1 MKILTAVVVSLL
13 FAGTI
18 ASAQVLRVGDLN
30 TREIRA
36 LDRDKTVVFLQGGMI
51 EEHGPYLPAFTDGYL
66 SERLT
71 AEVAGGVVAAKPG
84 WKALLFP
91 PISIGASGYNE
102 IGGRFNFPGTYAVRP
117 STLRAIYMDLANE
130 LGEQGFKWVMVVHV
144 HGSPLHIA
152 ALDDAG
158 DFFHDTYGGRMINLW
173 GLIPVISGWGNAMS
187 VMTPAQ
193 AKEDGASLHGGA
205 DEHSLMLHLQ
215 PKLVAPDYQSAIT
228 VTGATAEASVAAA
241 KTEGW
246 PGYIGAPRLAT
257 AELGRH
263 IWNGFSA
270 AALKSAVDILNGT
283 DPATIQ
289 RYLSFMIKNP
299 IHQEW
304 IKRANERDAAYAER
318 QRAWMAARQRTP

>member
-1 MKILTAVVVSLL
+1 MKLRLAASVLSFLLAATA
-13 FAGTI
+13 
-18 ASAQVLRVGDLN
+18 ASAQVLHVADLN

-36 LDRDKTVVFLQGGMI
+36 LDRDKTVVFLQGGML

-71 AEVAGGVVAAKPG
+71 AEVASGVVAAKPG

-91 PISIGASGYNE
+91 PVSVGASGYNE
-102 IGGRFNFPGTYAVRP
+102 IGGKFSFPGTYAVRP
-117 STLRAIYMDLANE
+117 ATLRAIYMDLASE

-152 ALDDAG
+152 ALDEAG

-193 AKEDGASLHGGA
+193 TKEDGASLHGGA
-205 DEHSLMLHLQ
+205 DEHSLMLHLR
-215 PKLVAPDYQSAIT
+215 PNLVAPDYKSATT
-228 VTGATAEASVAAA
+228 VTGATPAASVTAANA
-241 KTEGW
+241 EGW
-246 PGYIGAPRLAT
+246 AGYLGAPRLAT
-257 AELGRH
+257 AELGRN

-289 RYLSFMIKNP
+289 RYLTFMLRNP
-299 IHQEW
+299 IHQDW
-304 IKRANERDAAYAER
+304 IERATARDADYAER
-318 QRAWMAARQRTP
+318 QRAWMAARKR

>member
-1 MKILTAVVVSLL
+1 MKNQLAVGILWFLLASTA
-13 FAGTI
+13 
-18 ASAQVLRVGDLN
+18 ASAQVLHVGELN

-36 LDRDKTVVFLQGGMI
+36 LDREKTVVFLQGGML

-71 AEVAGGVVAAKPG
+71 AEVASGVVAAKPG

-91 PISIGASGYNE
+91 PISVGASGYNE
-102 IGGRFNFPGTYAVRP
+102 IGGKFSFPGTYAVRP
-117 STLRAIYMDLANE
+117 ATLRAMYMDLASE

-152 ALDDAG
+152 ALDEAG
-158 DFFHDTYGGRMINLW
+158 DFFHDTYGGRMTNLW

-205 DEHSLMLHLQ
+205 DEHSLMLHLR
-215 PKLVAPDYQSAIT
+215 PNLVAPDHKSAAT

-241 KTEGW
+241 NAEGW
-246 PGYIGAPRLAT
+246 PGYLGAPRLAT
-257 AELGRH
+257 AELGRQ
-263 IWNGFSA
+263 IWNAFSA

-283 DPATIQ
+283 DPASIQ
-289 RYLSFMIKNP
+289 RYLTFMLRNP
-299 IHQEW
+299 IHQDW
-304 IKRANERDAAYAER
+304 IRRATARDAEYGER
-318 QRAWMAARQRTP
+318 QRAWMAARKR

>member
-1 MKILTAVVVSLL
+1 MINRTLVAIFSLL
-13 FAGTI
+13 FAASA
-18 ASAQVLRVGDLN
+18 ASAQVIHVGDLN
-30 TREIRA
+30 TREISA
-36 LDRDKTVVFLQGGMI
+36 LDRDKTVVFLQGGML

-66 SERLT
+66 SARLT

-91 PISIGASGYNE
+91 PISVGASGYNE

-117 STLRAIYMDLANE
+117 STLRAMYMDLASE

-187 VMTPAQ
+187 VMTPSQ

-215 PKLVAPDYQSAIT
+215 PNLVSPDYRSAAT
-228 VTGATAEASVAAA
+228 VTGATPAAAVAAA

-246 PGYIGAPRLAT
+246 LGYIGAPRLAT
-257 AELGRH
+257 AELGRQ

-289 RYLSFMIKNP
+289 RYLTFMLKNP
-299 IHQEW
+299 IHQDW
-304 IKRANERDAAYAER
+304 IKRATARDAEYAER
-318 QRAWMAARQRTP
+318 QRTWMAARPR

>member
-1 MKILTAVVVSLL
+1 MLIRLAAATLSILLASTA
-13 FAGTI
+13 
-18 ASAQVLRVGDLN
+18 ASAQVVRVGDLN

-36 LDRDKTVVFLQGGMI
+36 LDRDKTVVFLQGGML

-71 AEVAGGVVAAKPG
+71 AEVASGVVAAKPG

-91 PISIGASGYNE
+91 PVSVGASGYNE
-102 IGGRFNFPGTYAVRP
+102 IGNKFSFPGTYAVRP
-117 STLRAIYMDLANE
+117 STLRAIYMDLASE

-173 GLIPVISGWGNAMS
+173 GLIPVIGGWGNAMS
-187 VMTPAQ
+187 VMTEAEK
-193 AKEDGASLHGGA
+193 KEDGASLHGGA
-205 DEHSLMLHLQ
+205 DEHSLMLHLR
-215 PKLVAPDYQSAIT
+215 PNLVSPDYKSAPT
-228 VTGATAEASVAAA
+228 VTGATAPASAAA
-241 KTEGW
+241 ANAEGW
-246 PGYIGAPRLAT
+246 AGYLGAPRIAT
-257 AELGRH
+257 AELGRQ

-283 DPATIQ
+283 DPASIE
-289 RYLSFMIKNP
+289 RYMMYMLKNP
-299 IHQEW
+299 IHQDW
-304 IKRANERDAAYAER
+304 IRRANARDAANAER
-318 QRAWMAARQRTP
+318 QRAWMAKRK

>member
-1 MKILTAVVVSLL
+1 MKTRLAAVTLSCLLTA
-13 FAGTI
+13 AA
-18 ASAQVLRVGDLN
+18 ASAQVVRVADLN
-30 TREIRA
+30 TREILA
-36 LDRDKTVVFLQGGMI
+36 LDREKTVVFLQGGML

-71 AEVAGGVVAAKPG
+71 AEVASGVVAAKPG

-102 IGGRFNFPGTYAVRP
+102 IGGTFNFPGTYAVRP
-117 STLRAIYMDLANE
+117 ATLRAMFMDLASE
-130 LGEQGFKWVMVVHV
+130 LGDQGFKWVMVVHV

-152 ALDDAG
+152 ALDEAG

-193 AKEDGASLHGGA
+193 SKEDGASLHGGA
-205 DEHSLMLHLQ
+205 DEHSLMLHLR
-215 PKLVAPDYQSAIT
+215 PSLVSPDYKSAPTI
-228 VTGATAEASVAAA
+228 TGATPDASVAAA
-241 KTEGW
+241 KAEGW
-246 PGYIGAPRLAT
+246 PGYLGAPRIAS
-257 AELGRH
+257 AQLGRH

-283 DPATIQ
+283 DPASIQ
-289 RYLSFMIKNP
+289 RYLSFMLRNP
-299 IHQEW
+299 IHQDW
-304 IKRANERDAAYAER
+304 IKRAEARDADYAER
-318 QRAWMAARQRTP
+318 QRAWMAARKR

>member
-1 MKILTAVVVSLL
+1 MKTRLAAASLSFLLAATA
-13 FAGTI
+13 

-30 TREIRA
+30 TREISA
-36 LDRDKTVVFLQGGMI
+36 LDRDKTVVFLQGGML

-66 SERLT
+66 SARLT
-71 AEVAGGVVAAKPG
+71 AEVASGVVAAKPG

-91 PISIGASGYNE
+91 PVSIGASGYNE
-102 IGGRFNFPGTYAVRP
+102 ISGRFNFPGTYAVRP

-193 AKEDGASLHGGA
+193 ASEDGASLHGGA

-215 PKLVAPDYQSAIT
+215 PSLVSPDYKSAAT

-241 KTEGW
+241 KAEGW
-246 PGYIGAPRLAT
+246 PGYLGAPRLAT

-263 IWNGFSA
+263 IWSGFSA
-270 AALKSAVDILNGT
+270 AALKSAVDIVNGT

-289 RYLSFMIKNP
+289 RYLTFMLKNP
-299 IHQEW
+299 IHQDW
-304 IKRANERDAAYAER
+304 IKRATARDAEYAAR
-318 QRAWMAARQRTP
+318 QRAWMATRKR